1 VTLNFRGWGRYSPV
15 LLSFAT
21 LLLSGVLALGPGVTV
36 RRLAVSDTNR
46 SVLNPFA
53 TPDLDRN
60 KVQAAW
66 GQLPL
71 RFEPNQGQTD
81 SQVRFLARGAGY
93 GLFLTPDQAVL
104 SLRSPDRSAS
114 VVRMQLAGANPA
126 ARVSGAD
133 PLPGKSNY
141 FIGNDPARWRTD
153 IPQFARVRYQDV
165 FPGVDLVYYGNQ
177 GQLEYDFEVA
187 AGADPGKIALRFQD
201 PGRAHPNGAG
211 DLILATAGGEMQLK
225 APRIYQ
231 LSGKQRQTVAGRYV
245 VREQGVIGFELGAYD
260 HSRTLVIDPVL
271 SYSTYFGGNFDE
283 ACPGSARILLGG
295 ISSPPSGCPA
305 IAVDASANIYI
316 AGSTTSTVFPGTT
329 PPPALAG
336 AANIFVSK
344 LNAAGTAIL
353 FSTYL
358 GGNGVD
364 TSAGVAADSA
374 FDVIVA
380 GTTTSSNF
388 PNSGASAFQSASTNA
403 NPHAFVS
410 KLDAAGHTLVY
421 STYLSGKGSETARGM
436 AVDSRNKIYV
446 IGTTTSTDQPSA
458 TASFPAT
465 LGAIQTASLGTSQFF
480 VSKIDPTLIG
490 LASLPYSTYF
500 GGGNPIS
507 GATLGGGIAV
517 DANSNVYITGGTNFL
532 HTGNPATDFPIV
544 NAYQGCLDT
553 PPTST
558 ATANCSTSVTAPDA
572 FVAKINPSA
581 SSGAQLLYST
591 YLGGTGDDIGF
602 GIAVD
607 SGLSAYVTGSTTS
620 TDFIIPTGTTPFQKC
635 LDDPTNPATCP
646 AGMTAADAFLGK
658 LGNPCTG
665 STCTTT
671 TVPLNYF
678 SYLGGAGTDVGLGI
692 AVDSLQGARIAGW
705 TTSTNFPT
713 TPKNNMVQTTPQ
725 GATDAFVARIDT
737 TASSAAALGHY
748 GTYLGGIGLDFAT
761 SIAADILGNSYVA
774 GETASGNFP
783 TTASHLQGNL
793 NGNSDAFLS
802 KLGPT
807 VILALTETVSP
818 SPVGIGNNVT
828 FTYTITNNGDL
839 TTGTIFTDVLPPSG
853 ATFVSAN
860 SSPGQSSCPST
871 GGTVTCTVGTL
882 NGSGTATVNVVL
894 TPTVAPASLS
904 DGGSVTVFGNAKVV
918 TPNPPPAVASVNDFS
933 VAVSPV
939 TATVAAGVPASYTV
953 TVTPTGNIPE
963 TVTLS
968 ASGAPSGG
976 TTIFPNGATFTN
988 LSSGAQSRQLVV
1000 NTTPRVTT
1008 PASLFPAGRPFYAA
1022 LFPVSGLALFG
1033 IGIGGRKSRRRR
1045 LLMAL
1050 LLGGFFALIMFH
1062 AGCGSSSKT
1071 TTTTGTP
1078 AGTYNLTVTAT
1089 SGSATR
1095 TQQIV
1100 LVVQ

>member
-1 VTLNFRGWGRYSPV
+1 MPLNFRGWGRYCPV
-15 LLSFAT
+15 LLSFLT
-21 LLLSGVLALGPGVTV
+21 LVLSGVLVLGAGIPV
-36 RRLAVSDTNR
+36 RRFAVSDANLSLLT
-46 SVLNPFA
+46 PFE

-60 KVQAAW
+60 KAQAAW

-141 FIGNDPARWRTD
+141 FIGNDPARWRRD
-153 IPQFARVRYQDV
+153 IPQFARVRYQEV

-187 AGADPGKIALRFQD
+187 AGADPGKIALRFQAPERVHSD
-201 PGRAHPNGAG
+201 GAG
-211 DLILATAGGEMQLK
+211 DLILGAAGGEIRLK
-225 APRIYQ
+225 APQIYQ
-231 LSGKQRQTVAGRYV
+231 SSGEDRQTVAGRYL
-245 VREQGVIGFELGAYD
+245 VRGDGEIGFELGSYD
-260 HSRTLVIDPVL
+260 RSRVLVIDPVL
-271 SYSTYFGGNFDE
+271 TYSTYLGGTGIE
-283 ACPGSARILLGG
+283 ACSAIAGVTIAGVL
-295 ISSPPSGCPA
+295 SPPPGCPA
-305 IAVDASANIYI
+305 VAIDASANIYL
-316 AGSTTSTVFPGTT
+316 AGSTTSADFPVV
-329 PPPALAG
+329 PPATSMPPAFQSKLAV
-336 AANIFVSK
+336 APDVFVTK
-344 LNAAGTAIL
+344 LNAGGSAVL

-358 GGNGVD
+358 GGDNVD
-364 TSAGVAADSA
+364 TTAGVAVDTA
-374 FDVIVA
+374 FNVVVA
-380 GTTTSSNF
+380 GTTASSNF
-388 PNSGASAFQSASTNA
+388 PVSTASAFQASRA
-403 NPHAFVS
+403 SGGEHAFVS
-410 KLDAAGHTLVY
+410 QLDPAGENLLY
-421 STYLSGKGSETARGM
+421 STYLSSKGTENARGL
-436 AVDSRNKIYV
+436 ALDARNKIYV
-446 IGTTTSTDQPSA
+446 IGTTTSKDQPDA
-458 TASFPAT
+458 THSFPAT

-500 GGGNPIS
+500 GGGNPIG

-517 DANSNVYITGGTNFL
+517 DANSNIYITGGTNFL

-558 ATANCSTSVTAPDA
+558 ATANCSTSVTALDA

-646 AGMTAADAFLGK
+646 AGMSAADAFLGK

-678 SYLGGAGTDVGLGI
+678 SYLGGSDTDVGLAI
-692 AVDSLQGARIAGW
+692 VVDSLQGARIAGW
-705 TTSTNFPT
+705 TTSTNFHT
-713 TPKNNMVQTTPQ
+713 TPNNMVQTTAK

-748 GTYLGGIGLDFAT
+748 GTYLGGGDRDFAT

-783 TTASHLQGNL
+783 TMGSPLQGAL
-793 NGNSDAFLS
+793 NGMSDAFLS
-802 KLGPT
+802 KIGPT
-807 VILALTETVSP
+807 VKLVLTETVSP

-828 FTYTITNNGDL
+828 FTYSVVNNGDL
-839 TTGTIFTDVLPPSG
+839 LTGIIFTDQLPTSG
-853 ATFVSAN
+853 ATFVSAD
-860 SSPGQSSCPST
+860 SSPGQSSCPAT
-871 GGTVTCTVGTL
+871 GGVVTCTVGTL
-882 NGSGTATVNVVL
+882 NGGATATVRVVL
-894 TPTVAPASLS
+894 TPTSAGSLS
-904 DGGSVTVFGNAKVV
+904 DGGRVTVVGTAGLV
-918 TPNPPPAVASVNDFS
+918 TPALSPFATVNDFS
-933 VAVSPV
+933 VAVAPA
-939 TATVAAGVPASYTV
+939 TTTVAAGVPASYTV
-953 TVTPTGNIPE
+953 TVTPAGNIPE

-968 ASGAPSGG
+968 ASGAPSG
-976 TTIFPNGATFTN
+976 A
-988 LSSGAQSRQLVV
+988 
-1000 NTTPRVTT
+1000 
-1008 PASLFPAGRPFYAA
+1008 
-1022 LFPVSGLALFG
+1022 
-1033 IGIGGRKSRRRR
+1033 
-1045 LLMAL
+1045 
-1050 LLGGFFALIMFH
+1050 
-1062 AGCGSSSKT
+1062 
-1071 TTTTGTP
+1071 
-1078 AGTYNLTVTAT
+1078 
-1089 SGSATR
+1089 
-1095 TQQIV
+1095 
-1100 LVVQ
+1100 

>member
-15 LLSFAT
+15 LLSFVT

-36 RRLAVSDTNR
+36 RRLAVSDTNL

-71 RFEPNQGQTD
+71 RFEPNQGQSD

-104 SLRSPDRSAS
+104 SLRSADRSAA
-114 VVRMQLAGANPA
+114 VVRMQLAGANPG

-187 AGADPGKIALRFQD
+187 AGADPGKIALRFQG
-201 PGRAHPNGAG
+201 PGRAHPDGA
-211 DLILATAGGEMQLK
+211 DLILATAGGEMRLK

-231 LSGKQRQTVAGRYV
+231 SSGEERQTVAGRYV
-245 VREQGVIGFELGAYD
+245 VREDGGIAFELGAYD
-260 HSRTLVIDPVL
+260 RSRTLVIDPVL
-271 SYSTYFGGNFDE
+271 AYSTYLGGSLDE
-283 ACPGSARILLGG
+283 ACSVILGVAT
-295 ISSPPSGCPA
+295 PPPGCPA
-305 IAVDASANIYI
+305 VAIDASANIYL
-316 AGSTTSTVFPGTT
+316 AGSTMSVDFPLAA
-329 PPPALAG
+329 PLQSLAG
-336 AANIFVSK
+336 IANVFVSK
-344 LNAAGTAIL
+344 LNAAGSAII

-358 GGNGVD
+358 GGEGVD
-364 TSAGVAADSA
+364 TTAGVAADSA
-374 FDVIVA
+374 FNVVVA
-380 GTTTSSNF
+380 GTTTSRFF
-388 PNSGASAFQSASTNA
+388 PITGPSAFQSIRTNA

-436 AVDSRNKIYV
+436 AVDSKNKIYV

-465 LGAIQTASLGTSQFF
+465 LGAIQTASLGSSQFF

-500 GGGNPIS
+500 GGGNPMS

-646 AGMTAADAFLGK
+646 AGMTAAADAFLGK

-678 SYLGGAGTDVGLGI
+678 SYLGGSGTDVGLGI
-692 AVDSLQGARIAGW
+692 AVDSQQGARIAGW

-748 GTYLGGIGLDFAT
+748 GTYLGGIGRDFAT

-783 TTASHLQGNL
+783 TTASHLQGNP

-839 TTGTIFTDVLPPSG
+839 TPGIIFTDVLPPSG

-882 NGSGTATVNVVL
+882 NGGGTATVNVVL

-918 TPNPPPAVASVNDFS
+918 TPNQPPAVASVNDFS
-933 VAVSPV
+933 VAVSPA
-939 TATVAAGVPASYTV
+939 TATVAAGVPTSYTV
-953 TVTPTGNIPE
+953 MVTPTGNIPE

-976 TTIFPNGATFTN
+976 TTTFPNGATFTN

-1008 PASLFPAGRPFYAA
+1008 PASLFPVGRPFYAA

-1050 LLGGFFALIMFH
+1050 LLGGFFALVVFE